1 MALLG
6 TLVVCSSSSEHCSQH
21 SPTTSK
27 DKGFTMAAVIKISSH
42 HHKIALLAVLSF
54 LALC

>member
-6 TLVVCSSSSEHCSQH
+6 TLIVYHSSSEHCSQH

-27 DKGFTMAAVIKISSH
+27 DKGFIMAAVIKISSH